1 MEGAR
6 TQNWLSSA
14 LVVLLLAIAV
24 LFFHSQTTAQAHQM
38 SDLEKALLALMK
50 ELKEEHSKTEDSL
63 RQTQDNLRQTQEKM
77 KEEHSKTEDSLR
89 QTQDNLRQTQ
99 DKMEEEHSKTEDNL
113 RQTQDKM
120 EQSIRRTQ
128 EALGKLSRHLG
139 TKRGTNF
146 LSCTSGECVQRRAKR
161 DAIQRG
167 GPEYRETGSCAG
179 E

>member
-1 MEGAR
+1 VAVRRRYSTNEKEADKLPDW
-6 TQNWLSSA
+6 TPNWLSSA

-24 LFFHSQTTAQAHQM
+24 FFFHSQTTAQAHQM

-50 ELKEEHSKTEDSL
+50 ELE
-63 RQTQDNLRQTQEKM
+63 
-77 KEEHSKTEDSLR
+77 EEHSKTEDSLR

-99 DKMEEEHSKTEDNL
+99 DKI
-113 RQTQDKM
+113 

-167 GPEYRETGSCAG
+167 GPEYCETGSCAG
-179 E
+179 EFGY